1 MRGFRFWSILY
12 SERCAKKLFS
22 ALSKF
27 KCLAAKHST
36 LNLFST
42 YVSTDGS
49 KGQCHSSRVSFVV
62 AGRDSCRLG
71 CWLFIY
77 YYFYI
82 SSDPFVLFGGN
93 ILHDPRINCLK
104 SWVQLWLFEG
114 KRAGPRAQRAWD
126 RAPYSWNMVNL
137 FSFGCHVIDRAYVCM
152 YEREDPCAVLGCN
165 NDHLFLV

>member
-49 KGQCHSSRVSFVV
+49 KRQCHSSRVSFVV

-93 ILHDPRINCLK
+93 ILYDPRINCLK

-114 KRAGPRAQRAWD
+114 KSG
-126 RAPYSWNMVNL
+126 APHGRNARGTEPHTHGIWSI
-137 FSFGCHVIDRAYVCM
+137 SFRLVVTWLTERTYVCM
-152 YEREDPCAVLGCN
+152 REKILVPCWGVIMIA
-165 NDHLFLV
+165 FF